1 MTTSDKKTRILLVED
16 HPLVRDGLRSRID
29 RQEDMEVCG
38 EADDVTEAMSAIQS
52 KDPDIAIVDLSLRS
66 GNGLDLISQLTA
78 TESDV
83 RVIVAS
89 MHDEH
94 IYAER
99 AVKAGA
105 MGYVHKQ
112 EASTKIVEAI
122 RQVIQGRLYVSGD
135 LNERLMRRAI
145 NEQRTIDDSVSLLTN
160 RELQVFESIGAG
172 RTVKEIAQTLS
183 LSPKTI
189 ETYRDRI
196 RKKLHLDSSTR
207 LMHYA
212 VKWVAEHSQP

>member
-1 MTTSDKKTRILLVED
+1 MSVIEKTRVLLVED

-29 RQEDMEVCG
+29 RQDDMEVCG
-38 EADDVTEAMSAIQS
+38 EAEDVTEAISAIRE
-52 KDPDIAIVDLSLRS
+52 DAPDVAIVDLSLKT
-66 GNGLDLISQLTA
+66 GNGLDLITRLKEKRSN
-78 TESDV
+78 V

-112 EASTKIVEAI
+112 EASTKIVDAI
-122 RQVIQGRLYVSGD
+122 RQVVGGKLYVSEE

-145 NEQRTIDDSVSLLTN
+145 NEEERTNDSVSQLTN
-160 RELQVFESIGAG
+160 RELQVFERIGAG
-172 RTVKEIAQTLS
+172 HTVKEIAAALS

-196 RKKLHLDSSTR
+196 RKKLDLDSSTR
-207 LMHYA
+207 LMHFA
-212 VKWVAEHSQP
+212 VKWVAEHTES